1 MVRQIIVVIGAAAPE
16 GFYPAAEIANNAPA
30 TRTVRIC
37 LQERMMGT
45 TTSFRG
51 SFTALVTP
59 FQNGAVDEKAFRAL
73 VVWQIDEGTNG
84 LVPVGTTGESPTL
97 SHDEHKQVVEWC
109 IAEAR
114 GRVPVIAGAGS
125 NSTREAIDLAQHAEK
140 AGANAVLVVTP
151 YYNKP
156 TQEGLYQH
164 FKAINDAIGI
174 PIILYNIPGRSVI
187 DMSVD
192 TMKRLYELK
201 NIAGVK
207 DATANMVRVSQ
218 QRAAMGPEFN
228 QLSGEDA
235 SALGFMAHGGHG
247 CISVTSNVA
256 PRLCAEF
263 QDSCLKGDYANALKV
278 QDKLMPLHT
287 ALFIETNPAP
297 AKYALSLLGKCA
309 EAVRLPMVA
318 VADKT
323 RAAVRDAMVHAGL
336 TN

>member
-1 MVRQIIVVIGAAAPE
+1 MTAK
-16 GFYPAAEIANNAPA
+16 
-30 TRTVRIC
+30 
-37 LQERMMGT
+37 
-45 TTSFRG
+45 TSFRG

-59 FQNGAVDEKAFRAL
+59 FKNGSLDEKAFREL
-73 VVWQIDEGTNG
+73 VDWQVGEGTSG
-84 LVPVGTTGESPTL
+84 FVPVGTTGESPTL
-97 SHDEHKQVVEWC
+97 SHEEHRQVVKWC
-109 IAEAR
+109 VEQAR

-125 NSTREAIDLAQHAEK
+125 NSTEEAIEFAKHAQEC
-140 AGANAVLVVTP
+140 GADAVLVVTP

-174 PIILYNIPGRSVI
+174 PIIIYNIPVRSVI

-192 TMKRLYELK
+192 TMKRLFELD

-207 DATANMVRVSQ
+207 DATANVVRVSQ
-218 QRAAMGPEFN
+218 QRAAMGEGFN

-235 SALGFMAHGGHG
+235 TALGFMAHGGHG

-263 QDSCLKGDYANALKV
+263 QDACLKGDYRTALKL
-278 QDKLMPLHT
+278 QDKLMPLHM

-297 AKYALSLLGKCA
+297 VKFALSVLGKCA
-309 EAVRLPMVA
+309 ETVRLPMVPIA
-318 VADKT
+318 ERSK
-323 RAAVRDAMVHAGL
+323 AAVREAMVHAGL
-336 TN
+336 IN

>member
-1 MVRQIIVVIGAAAPE
+1 MAAK
-16 GFYPAAEIANNAPA
+16 
-30 TRTVRIC
+30 TR
-37 LQERMMGT
+37 
-45 TTSFRG
+45 FRG

-59 FQNGAVDEKAFRAL
+59 FKNGGIDEKAFRDL
-73 VVWQIDEGTNG
+73 IDWQIAEGTNG

-97 SHDEHKQVVEWC
+97 SHDEHNKVVEWC
-109 IAEAR
+109 VDQAR

-125 NSTREAIDLAQHAEK
+125 NSTAEAIALARHAEA
-140 AGANAVLVVTP
+140 AGADAVLVVTP

-164 FKAINDAIGI
+164 YKAISDAIGI
-174 PIILYNIPGRSVI
+174 PIIIYNIPSRCVI

-192 TMKRLYELK
+192 TMKRLFALR

-207 DATANMVRVSQ
+207 DATASMVRVSQ
-218 QRAAMGPEFN
+218 QRAELGEDFN

-235 SALGFMAHGGHG
+235 TALGFMAHGGHG

-263 QDSCLKGDYANALKV
+263 QSACLKGDYRAALTV

-287 ALFIETNPAP
+287 ALFLETNPAP
-297 AKYALSLLGKCA
+297 VKYALSLLGRCA
-309 EAVRLPMVA
+309 ETVRPPLVAIAEKTKTAVRG
-318 VADKT
+318 
-323 RAAVRDAMVHAGL
+323 AMVHAGL
-336 TN
+336 IN

>member
-1 MVRQIIVVIGAAAPE
+1 M
-16 GFYPAAEIANNAPA
+16 
-30 TRTVRIC
+30 TVK
-37 LQERMMGT
+37 
-45 TTSFRG
+45 TSFRG

-59 FQNGAVDEKAFRAL
+59 FSNGSVDEQAFRGL
-73 VVWQIDEGTNG
+73 IDWQIAEGTDG
-84 LVPVGTTGESPTL
+84 LVPAGTTGESPTL
-97 SHDEHKQVVEWC
+97 SHDEHRQVVEWC
-109 IAEAR
+109 VEQAR

-125 NSTREAIDLAQHAEK
+125 NSTGEAVELAQHAQ
-140 AGANAVLVVTP
+140 ACGATAVLVVTP

-174 PIILYNIPGRSVI
+174 PIIIYNIPARSVI

-192 TMKRLYELK
+192 TMKRLFELE

-207 DATANMVRVSQ
+207 DATANVVRVSQ
-218 QRAAMGPEFN
+218 QRAAMGTGFN

-235 SALGFMAHGGHG
+235 TALGFMAHGGHG

-263 QDSCLKGDYANALKV
+263 QHACLNGDYATALSL
-278 QDKLMPLHT
+278 QDKLMPLHS

-297 AKYALSLLGKCA
+297 AKYALSVLGKCA
-309 EAVRLPMVA
+309 ETVRLPMVP
-318 VADKT
+318 VAEKT
-323 RAAVRDAMVHAGL
+323 KSAVREAMIYAGL
-336 TN
+336 IN